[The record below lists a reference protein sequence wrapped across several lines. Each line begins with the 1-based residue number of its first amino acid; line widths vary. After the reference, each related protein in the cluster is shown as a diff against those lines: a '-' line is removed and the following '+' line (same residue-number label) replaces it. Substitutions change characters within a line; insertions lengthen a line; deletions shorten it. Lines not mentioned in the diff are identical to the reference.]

1 MKKNADLCCSW
12 TTAGWEGCVFG
23 NVMGTYL
30 HGIFDNRRFTERLLR
45 DAAERKGIL
54 SGDFQMTERRAY
66 KEMQYDRLAEII
78 RASLDMEKIYEIMGL
93 SAGEN

>member
-1 MKKNADLCCSW
+1 MP
-12 TTAGWEGCVFG
+12 
-23 NVMGTYL
+23 
-30 HGIFDNRRFTERLLR
+30 ERLLR